1 MKNQITVNEQDGTFA
16 AYIARPEVLPAP
28 AVVVLQKLLG
38 VNADIRE
45 KCDELAGQL
54 SA

>member
-1 MKNQITVNEQDGTFA
+1 MKNQITVNGQDGTFA

-28 AVVVLQKLLG
+28 AVIV
-38 VNADIRE
+38 
-45 KCDELAGQL
+45 GQL